1 MKIYESVTVGQ
12 VLERGAAQVPDK
24 IAVVDGAK
32 RKTYSELTSMA
43 NALAVSLAEIGLT
56 KGDRT
61 AIYMPNSIEFM
72 VAFYALQKLGVIVA
86 WVNPIY
92 RKKEAR
98 FILKNSEARAVFIF
112 NDWDERN
119 FHDDLL
125 SFRDDLP
132 DLEFIFAVGA
142 KKSRGVYSFY
152 DLIHRGR
159 DKTIPSAAVDP
170 KKDLS
175 MLLYTSGTT
184 GKPKGAMITHYAAV
198 RAGWEYSLG
207 VQACSEDIF
216 IGFLPMSH
224 SYGCGSILI
233 QPMLLQ
239 ATVVLMDK
247 FIVEK
252 ALQLI
257 EQEKVTL
264 QLGAPTHYILEL
276 NNKNRSKYD
285 LGSLRAGMIAGM
297 IAPEGLITRVE
308 NEMGVYITSFWGASE
323 VGPGLGTM
331 CPYPSPLEI
340 RERYIGRP
348 VAGTRMRVVDPVTHR
363 ELADGEIGELTLT
376 GWHVMQGYWKNP
388 DETKNQIID
397 GWLHMGDLASRDKNG
412 YMKIYG
418 RTKDLINRG
427 GYKIYP
433 YELECMLVDHPKVEQ
448 VCIVATPNPVLGE
461 SICACVIPLPGQT
474 VTLEEIRE
482 IMKDQIAPH
491 KLPDELCIME
501 DFPKLSGGVKIK
513 KFGEGGLAE
522 LAQKD
527 ETKQTIRKK
536 GRD

>member
-1 MKIYESVTVGQ
+1 MKIYESVAVGDI
-12 VLERGAAQVPDK
+12 LERSAAQVPDK
-24 IAVVDGAK
+24 VAVVDGDN
-32 RKTYSELTSMA
+32 RKTYNELNSMA
-43 NALAVSLAEIGLT
+43 NALAVSLAKIGLK

-72 VAFYALQKLGVIVA
+72 VAFYALQKLGIIVA

-92 RKKEAR
+92 RQPEAR

-112 NDWDERN
+112 SEWDERN
-119 FHDDLL
+119 FHDDIL
-125 SFRDDLP
+125 SLRDELP
-132 DLEFIFAVGA
+132 DLEFIFTVGE
-142 KKSRGVYSFY
+142 KISQGVYSF
-152 DLIHRGR
+152 DELVNRGIN
-159 DKTIPSAAVDP
+159 KTLNAVTIDP
-170 KKDLS
+170 KKDLA

-184 GKPKGAMITHYAAV
+184 GKPKGAMITHYAAA

-207 VQACSEDIF
+207 VQASSEDIF

-233 QPMLLQ
+233 QPILLR

-247 FIVEK
+247 FEVEK
-252 ALQLI
+252 AFQLI
-257 EQEKVTL
+257 EQEKITL
-264 QLGAPTHYILEL
+264 QLGAPPHYILEL
-276 NNKNRSKYD
+276 NHENRSKYN
-285 LGSLRAGMIAGM
+285 LQSLRAGMIAGM
-297 IAPEGLITRVE
+297 IAPERLITRIE
-308 NEMGVYITSFWGASE
+308 KEMGVYITSFWGASE

-340 RERYIGRP
+340 REKSIGRP
-348 VAGTRMRVVDPVTHR
+348 VADTRMRVVDPVTH
-363 ELADGEIGELTLT
+363 EECEDGAMGELTLT

-388 DETKNQIID
+388 DETRKQMID
-397 GWLHMGDLASRDKNG
+397 GWLHMGDLASRDTNG

-433 YELECMLVDHPKVEQ
+433 HELECMLVDHPKVEQ

-461 SICACVIPLPGQT
+461 SICACVIPRSGQT
-474 VTLEEIRE
+474 VSLEEIRE

-513 KFGEGGLAE
+513 KFGRGGLAE
-522 LAQKD
+522 LAQQDAKR
-527 ETKQTIRKK
+527 QRIRKK
-536 GRD
+536 G

>member
-12 VLERGAAQVPDK
+12 VLEKGAAQVPDK
-24 IAVVDGAK
+24 IAVIDGAD
-32 RKTYSELTSMA
+32 RKTYEELNSMA
-43 NALAVSLAEIGLT
+43 NAVAVSLAEIGLK

-61 AIYMPNSIEFM
+61 AIYMPNSVEFM
-72 VAFYALQKLGVIVA
+72 IAFYAMQKLGVIVA

-92 RKKEAR
+92 RKTEAR

-112 NDWDERN
+112 SDWDERN
-119 FHDDLL
+119 FHDDIL
-125 SFRDDLP
+125 SLRDELP
-132 DLEFIFAVGA
+132 DLEFIFSVGED
-142 KKSRGVYSFY
+142 KSRGVYTFD
-152 DLIHRGR
+152 DLINRGM
-159 DKTIPSAAVDP
+159 DKTFTSVAIDP
-170 KKDLS
+170 QKDLA

-198 RAGWEYSLG
+198 RSGWEYSLG
-207 VQACSEDIF
+207 VQASSEDIF

-233 QPMLLQ
+233 QPILLQ

-247 FIVEK
+247 FEVEK
-252 ALQLI
+252 AFQLI
-257 EQEKVTL
+257 DQEKITL

-276 NNKNRSKYD
+276 NHKNRSRYNLK
-285 LGSLRAGMIAGM
+285 SLRAGLIAGM

-308 NEMGVYITSFWGASE
+308 KEMSVYLTSFWGASE

-340 RERYIGRP
+340 REKYIGLP
-348 VAGTRMRVVDPVTHR
+348 VADTRMRVVDPVNHQ
-363 ELADGEIGELTLT
+363 ELEDGEIGELTLT
-376 GWHVMQGYWKNP
+376 GWHVMQGYWKNSA
-388 DETKNQIID
+388 ETRNQIID
-397 GWLHMGDLASRDKNG
+397 GWLHMGDLASRDQNG

-461 SICACVIPLPGQT
+461 SICACVIPRAGQA
-474 VTLEEIRE
+474 VTLEEIRD
-482 IMKDQIAPH
+482 IMQDQIAPH

-513 KFGEGGLAE
+513 KFGQGGLAE
-522 LAQKD
+522 LAEKD
-527 ETKQTIRKK
+527 EKRERIRKK
-536 GRD
+536 K